1 MLRILLPGKTGQI
14 GWELQTTLAPLGTV
28 IALDRGEMDL
38 ASPDSIRRAIR
49 DTKPEIIV
57 NAAAYTAV
65 DKAESEPDLAMQVNG
80 IAPGVMAE
88 EAKRLGAVF
97 VHYSTDYVFDGT
109 KKQPYVEDDPPN
121 PLSQYGRS
129 KLAGEQAI
137 ALSGATH
144 LIFRTSWVY
153 AARGHNFLR
162 TMLRLALERTELRI
176 VNDQVG
182 APTSAR
188 FIAEATAQVLRQVG
202 DGHKAIADRAGI
214 YNLAGTGAVS
224 WYGFASAIFAEAKTR
239 LGMTPPKLI
248 PITTAEYPVP
258 ARRPANSRLDNSRL
272 MATFGLTPPPWDKML
287 RLCMKEIE
295 NGEQGKQQTA
305 R

>member
-1 MLRILLPGKTGQI
+1 VTRILVTGRTGQI
-14 GWELQTTLAPLGTV
+14 GWELQSALAPLGTV
-28 IALDRGEMDL
+28 VAPDRSGMDL
-38 ASPDSIRRAIR
+38 ANPDSIRRAIR
-49 DTKPEIIV
+49 DAEPQIIV

-88 EAKRLGAVF
+88 EAKRLGAVL

-137 ALSGATH
+137 ALSGATY

-162 TMLRLALERTELRI
+162 TILRLARERSELRI

-188 FIAEATAQVLRQVG
+188 FIAEATAQVLRG
-202 DGHKAIADRAGI
+202 DGHKAIADHAGS
-214 YNLAGTGAVS
+214 YNLTGTGAVS
-224 WYGFASAIFAEAKTR
+224 WYGFAGAVFAEAKAR

-248 PITTAEYPVP
+248 PITTAEYPTP
-258 ARRPANSRLDNSRL
+258 ARRPANSRLDTSRL
-272 MATFGLTPPPWDKML
+272 SATFGLTPPPWDRML
-287 RLCMKEIE
+287 ELCMKEIE
-295 NGEQGKQQTA
+295 I
-305 R
+305 